1 MDMKA
6 KVEEMKTHFLTL
18 VALMLLAL
26 FAGIWIFVGIKLITF
41 TATDAHPTVEFSTAI
56 ATTAGFL
63 AATVATVTAA
73 ILGIE
78 VQKVRQD
85 STTTSTTSSNASV
98 ATSTQDA
105 FKNST
110 LLWIGALTYLL
121 VGLFV
126 LIVWLARSEQAADM
140 IETFALGIL
149 GWIAG
154 GFASLYRTV
163 T

>member
-1 MDMKA
+1 MGRIEDA
-6 KVEEMKTHFLTL
+6 KTNFLSL
-18 VALMLLAL
+18 VALVLLGL
-26 FAGIWIFVGIKLITF
+26 FAGIWIFVGIKLLTF
-41 TATDAHPTVEFSTAI
+41 DPSDTSPTVTFSTAI

-63 AATVATVTAA
+63 AATVATVTATV
-73 ILGIE
+73 LGIE

-85 STTTSTTSSNASV
+85 PADGSTPSV
-98 ATSTQDA
+98 AKTTQDVLSD
-105 FKNST
+105 KT
-110 LLWIGALTYLL
+110 MLWVGALTYLL

-154 GFASLYRTV
+154 GFASLFRTAA
-163 T
+163 